1 MTFLPFDSALSIA
14 WMLSEGLA
22 MKKSSI
28 GIDRP
33 GVAPFAQVVP
43 RESNCAPGTKTLKCP
58 RASTYRYGFSREA
71 GFVSSVVYG
80 FGEAAVG
87 GNDWAGAFTTP
98 AKTWFHTPF
107 VQPSMSLLGRG
118 YCCCDRLTIVL
129 FENCESAM
137 NPPLEK
143 PGPVQKSKSVVN
155 PFTCTRRTGEACDVA
170 QHSAAASGVP
180 QPSAAALQ
188 PVLPAVFT
196 SIVRFESERQ
206 KFTSAVHPFASHWL
220 YESTVPLSVT
230 SPGEAPSP
238 ATSV

>member
-71 GFVSSVVYG
+71 GVVSSVGYG
-80 FGEAAVG
+80 VGEAAVG
-87 GNDWAGAFTTP
+87 GNDCAGAFTTP

-107 VQPSMSLLGRG
+107 VQPSMSLLRTR
-118 YCCCDRLTIVL
+118 YCCCVPLTIVL

-137 NPPLEK
+137 KPPLEK
-143 PGPVQKSKSVVN
+143 PGPEQKSKSVVK

-170 QHSAAASGVP
+170 QN
-180 QPSAAALQ
+180 SAAALQ

-196 SIVRFESERQ
+196 SIVRFESERK